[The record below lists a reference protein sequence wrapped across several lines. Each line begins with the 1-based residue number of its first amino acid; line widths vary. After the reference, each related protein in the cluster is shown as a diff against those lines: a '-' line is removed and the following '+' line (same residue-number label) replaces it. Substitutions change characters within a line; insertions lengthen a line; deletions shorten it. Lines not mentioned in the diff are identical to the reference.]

1 MEDLKNHIRTLPD
14 YPKPGI
20 MFRDV
25 STLMGN
31 PGAFEQAVDEMTA
44 PWCESRIDL
53 VAGIEARG
61 FIFGA
66 AMALGLKAG
75 FVPMRKPGKLP
86 FKTLS
91 KTYELEYGQ
100 DALHMHVDAVK
111 KGTRVLIVDDLIAT
125 GGTAMAAVGLLREV
139 EAKIVGASFLV
150 DLSDLG
156 GVALLKAE
164 NVQVKTLLAFEGH

>member
-1 MEDLKNHIRTLPD
+1 
-14 YPKPGI
+14 
-20 MFRDV
+20 
-25 STLMGN
+25 
-31 PGAFEQAVDEMTA
+31 
-44 PWCESRIDL
+44 
-53 VAGIEARG
+53 
-61 FIFGA
+61 
-66 AMALGLKAG
+66 
-75 FVPMRKPGKLP
+75 
-86 FKTLS
+86 
-91 KTYELEYGQ
+91 
-100 DALHMHVDAVK
+100 MHVDAVK